1 MKRVFL
7 LRAYGDFV
15 IALQSLLKSPIRNE
29 FEIIASR
36 HHLPLYESLKDTI
49 NCDDLTIRFEEWHIH
64 RSQLRLFTNRHLIHG
79 DTLKE
84 LFLLRKF
91 LQKESGN
98 NGFDFLDQNRR
109 RKLLQLFTGKQFT
122 PIVKQGMIYDSFHD
136 FFKTEKQQIPTQIGQ
151 QASVLILPSA
161 RIKKRDLPETLV
173 DSIQKK
179 HVEKNDQVSIAYF
192 KNAKRKEAVSYLSFP
207 ELVKLISEADFVY
220 GADSLPIH
228 LCYLL
233 QKPHF
238 ILYPKNGSNL
248 FFTPYALENQFFSTF
263 DSFK

>member
-1 MKRVFL
+1 M
-7 LRAYGDFV
+7 
-15 IALQSLLKSPIRNE
+15 RNE

-36 HHLPLYESLKDTI
+36 HHLPLYESLKDAI
-49 NCDDLTIRFEEWHIH
+49 DCADLTIRFEDWNIH
-64 RSQLRLFTNRHLIHG
+64 RSQLRLFTNRHLVHS
-79 DTLKE
+79 DTIKE

-91 LQKESGN
+91 LQKKTKNDGL
-98 NGFDFLDQNRR
+98 DFLDQNRR

-122 PIVKQGMIYDSFHD
+122 PVVKQGMVYDSFHD
-136 FFKTEKQQIPTQIGQ
+136 FFKTERQQIPTQIGP

-161 RIKKRDLPETLV
+161 RIKKRDLPESLI
-173 DSIQKK
+173 DNIKKK
-179 HVEKNDQVSIAYF
+179 HEDQHNRISIAYF
-192 KNAKRKEAVSYLSFP
+192 KNAKRKDAISYLSFP